1 MIKLEQTVGRRPKSF
16 LRYSKEIKMR
26 TLDSFYNPD
35 EQQAFQYHQKLLKV
49 AEQERLARKAM
60 PAFNN
65 RMPSQFVQVSLKER
79 LLSLFS
85 VKPGSSTLALKDHK

>member
-1 MIKLEQTVGRRPKSF
+1 
-16 LRYSKEIKMR
+16 
-26 TLDSFYNPD
+26 
-35 EQQAFQYHQKLLKV
+35 V